1 MRGTACI
8 RRPPQPHTAWRSFCE
23 IFATLGK
30 YFVAVTLAS
39 GFFGFDVANVQ
50 QVLGGVRMSI
60 ESLLLILVL
69 TFAAGFVLD
78 RLDLKRKL

>member
-8 RRPPQPHTAWRSFCE
+8 RRPPEPRTAQQPICE

-30 YFVAVTLAS
+30 YFNAVTLTG
-39 GFFGFDVANVQ
+39 GFIVPMSPTYNRF
-50 QVLGGVRMSI
+50 GGVRMSI
-60 ESLLLILVL
+60 ESLILILVL

-78 RLDLKRKL
+78 RLDLRRKL